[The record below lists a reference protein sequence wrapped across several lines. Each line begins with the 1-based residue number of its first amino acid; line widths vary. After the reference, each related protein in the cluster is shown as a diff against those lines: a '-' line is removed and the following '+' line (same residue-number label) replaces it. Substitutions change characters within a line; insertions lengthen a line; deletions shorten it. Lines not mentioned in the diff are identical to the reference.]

1 MFPGLR
7 LSPTGITAVQF
18 RCDLITNSWLING
31 IAAPIVE
38 ERERSLLYCSEFV
51 MNVVLYFLLCGSLS
65 CAVKKRGVDKEE
77 SLTELATALLHLKLR
92 PDEQSG
98 V

>member
-38 ERERSLLYCSEFV
+38 EREIV
-51 MNVVLYFLLCGSLS
+51 
-65 CAVKKRGVDKEE
+65 
-77 SLTELATALLHLKLR
+77 ALLFR
-92 PDEQSG
+92 VRDERCLVLCALWISFLCSQEERS
-98 V
+98 

>member
-7 LSPTGITAVQF
+7 LSHTGITAVQF

-38 ERERSLLYCSEFV
+38 EGEREIVALLFRVRDERCLVLCALWISFLCSQEERS
-51 MNVVLYFLLCGSLS
+51 
-65 CAVKKRGVDKEE
+65 
-77 SLTELATALLHLKLR
+77 
-92 PDEQSG
+92 
-98 V
+98 